1 MTAEAKIP
9 ASLEEETAIR
19 RLDERTFAANLSP
32 SFCIGA
38 GKYMYNATLNALT
51 FVTIT

>member
-38 GKYMYNATLNALT
+38 GKYHTTRSHYPLLSHE
-51 FVTIT
+51 I